1 MTNVPVDLLNN
12 FAYTVIVAFI
22 LTWIFDIFEIL
33 IKEKNNKYIYLI
45 LNVKDMC
52 CVIIFCLSL
61 ILILYYS
68 NQGVFRGLYLAAIL
82 TGGFIYYSVFIE
94 VLRGLSKIILMPI
107 INLILAIIKII
118 RKIIIFSLVTI
129 EKKYAKL
136 YNKIKNCKS

>member
-1 MTNVPVDLLNN
+1 MTNIPVDLLKN

-33 IKEKNNKYIYLI
+33 IKEKNNKYMYLI

-52 CVIIFCLSL
+52 YVIIFCLSL

-68 NQGVFRGLYLAAIL
+68 NKGVFRWLYLAAIL
-82 TGGFIYYSVFIE
+82 SGGFIYYSVFIE

-107 INLILAIIKII
+107 INLISAIIKII
-118 RKIIIFSLVTI
+118 RKIITFSLVTI